1 MTISSNISHRCFFVD
16 FAEMRKNV
24 MMSVIGGC
32 TLVVSDLG
40 LTDIAVIDNILQN
53 VLRNW
58 ID

>member
-1 MTISSNISHRCFFVD
+1 
-16 FAEMRKNV
+16 